1 MNAYILIKKVASLGL
16 LGLSI
21 AAASAQAQNYPTKPI
36 RFLVG
41 FGPGGPTDVVARV
54 LGNAMSQLLGQP
66 IVVENRAGADSLI
79 ATQAVAR
86 ADPDGYLLLIASG
99 SHSINASLYPETKVD
114 PVRDFSH
121 VGMIGDAANF
131 LVVHPSVPANNA
143 DEFLKLL
150 RDNPGKYNSGTTAS
164 TTFLATQLFQTMA
177 GVDTQNIPYKGAGPG
192 TLALVAGEIQMSITS
207 LVGMLPQVKAN
218 KVKPLAVTSAARSP
232 LAPDVPTLTE
242 KALPGYVASTWY
254 AMFAPAN
261 TPREIIN
268 KLSTEAQKA
277 LDSKDLR
284 ATLDSQSINP
294 WYGTPEQLGALL
306 KTEIPRYATIVKSA
320 GIQQQ

>member
-41 FGPGGPTDVVARV
+41 FGPGGPTDVIARV

-66 IVVENRAGADSLI
+66 IVVENRPGADSLI

-114 PVRDFSH
+114 PVKDFSH
-121 VGMIGDAANF
+121 IGMIGDAANF

-207 LVGMLPQVKAN
+207 LVGMLPQVNAN

-261 TPREIIN
+261 TPVAIVDLLNQTLN
-268 KLSTEAQKA
+268 KVMNNPDIKKQLQEQGMVTVPMSPTELQKFVA
-277 LDSKDLR
+277 ED
-284 ATLDSQSINP
+284 TLK
-294 WYGTPEQLGALL
+294 WAKVTEQG
-306 KTEIPRYATIVKSA
+306 KKK
-320 GIQQQ
+320 

>member
-1 MNAYILIKKVASLGL
+1 MSAYILIKKVASLGL

-114 PVRDFSH
+114 PVKDFSH
-121 VGMIGDAANF
+121 IGMIGDAANF

-218 KVKPLAVTSAARSP
+218 KVKPLAVTSATRSP
-232 LAPDVPTLTE
+232 LAPDVPSLTE

-261 TPREIIN
+261 TPVAIVDLLNQTLN
-268 KLSTEAQKA
+268 KVMSNPDIKKQLQEQGMVTVPMSPTELQKFVA
-277 LDSKDLR
+277 ED
-284 ATLDSQSINP
+284 TLKWAKVI
-294 WYGTPEQLGALL
+294 EQG
-306 KTEIPRYATIVKSA
+306 KKK
-320 GIQQQ
+320 

>member
-66 IVVENRAGADSLI
+66 IVVENRPGADSLI

-114 PVRDFSH
+114 PVKDFSH
-121 VGMIGDAANF
+121 IGMIGDAANF

-218 KVKPLAVTSAARSP
+218 KVKPLAVTSATRSP

-261 TPREIIN
+261 TPVAIVDLLNQTLN
-268 KLSTEAQKA
+268 KVMNNPDIKKQLQEQGMVTVPMSPAELQKFVAEDTLKWAKVTEQGK
-277 LDSKDLR
+277 K
-284 ATLDSQSINP
+284 
-294 WYGTPEQLGALL
+294 
-306 KTEIPRYATIVKSA
+306 K
-320 GIQQQ
+320 

>member
-114 PVRDFSH
+114 PVKDFSH
-121 VGMIGDAANF
+121 IGMIGDAANF

-164 TTFLATQLFQTMA
+164 TTFLATQLFQSMA

-218 KVKPLAVTSAARSP
+218 KVKPLAVTSATRSP

-261 TPREIIN
+261 TPVAIVDLLNQTLN
-268 KLSTEAQKA
+268 KVMSNPDIKKQLQEQGMVTVPMSPAELQKFVAEDTLKWAKVTEQGK
-277 LDSKDLR
+277 K
-284 ATLDSQSINP
+284 
-294 WYGTPEQLGALL
+294 
-306 KTEIPRYATIVKSA
+306 K
-320 GIQQQ
+320 

>member
-1 MNAYILIKKVASLGL
+1 MNAYILIKKAASLGL

-66 IVVENRAGADSLI
+66 IVVENRPGADSLI

-114 PVRDFSH
+114 PVKDFSH
-121 VGMIGDAANF
+121 IGMIGDAANF

-218 KVKPLAVTSAARSP
+218 KVKPLAVTSATRSP

-261 TPREIIN
+261 TPVAIVDLLNQTLN
-268 KLSTEAQKA
+268 KVMNNPDIKKQLQEQGMVTVPMSPTELQKFVA
-277 LDSKDLR
+277 ED
-284 ATLDSQSINP
+284 TLK
-294 WYGTPEQLGALL
+294 WAKVTEQG
-306 KTEIPRYATIVKSA
+306 KKK
-320 GIQQQ
+320 

>member
-54 LGNAMSQLLGQP
+54 LGNAMSHLLGQP

-114 PVRDFSH
+114 PVKDFSH
-121 VGMIGDAANF
+121 IGMIGDAANF

-218 KVKPLAVTSAARSP
+218 KVKPLAVTSATRSP

-261 TPREIIN
+261 TPVAIVDLLNQTLN
-268 KLSTEAQKA
+268 KVMSNPDIKKQLQEQGMVTVPMSPAELQKFVAEDTLKWAKVTEQGK
-277 LDSKDLR
+277 K
-284 ATLDSQSINP
+284 
-294 WYGTPEQLGALL
+294 
-306 KTEIPRYATIVKSA
+306 K
-320 GIQQQ
+320 

>member
-1 MNAYILIKKVASLGL
+1 MNAYILIKKVVSLGL

-21 AAASAQAQNYPTKPI
+21 AAVSAQAQNYPTKPI

-66 IVVENRAGADSLI
+66 IVVENRPGADSLI

-114 PVRDFSH
+114 PVKDFSH
-121 VGMIGDAANF
+121 IGMIGDAANF

-218 KVKPLAVTSAARSP
+218 KVKPLAVTSATRSP

-261 TPREIIN
+261 TPVAIVDLLNQTLN
-268 KLSTEAQKA
+268 KVMNNPDIKKQLQEQGMVTVPMSPTELQKFVA
-277 LDSKDLR
+277 ED
-284 ATLDSQSINP
+284 TLK
-294 WYGTPEQLGALL
+294 WAKVTEQG
-306 KTEIPRYATIVKSA
+306 KKK
-320 GIQQQ
+320 

>member
-1 MNAYILIKKVASLGL
+1 MNAYILIKKAASLGL

-41 FGPGGPTDVVARV
+41 FGPGGPTEVVARV
-54 LGNAMSQLLGQP
+54 LGNAMSHLLGQP
-66 IVVENRAGADSLI
+66 IVVENRPGADSLI

-114 PVRDFSH
+114 PVKDFSH
-121 VGMIGDAANF
+121 IGMIGDAANF

-218 KVKPLAVTSAARSP
+218 KVKPLAVTSATRSP

-261 TPREIIN
+261 TPVAIVDLLNQTLN
-268 KLSTEAQKA
+268 KVMSNPDIKKQLQEQGMVTVPMSPAELQKFVAEDTLKWAKVTEQGK
-277 LDSKDLR
+277 K
-284 ATLDSQSINP
+284 
-294 WYGTPEQLGALL
+294 
-306 KTEIPRYATIVKSA
+306 K
-320 GIQQQ
+320 

>member
-1 MNAYILIKKVASLGL
+1 
-16 LGLSI
+16 
-21 AAASAQAQNYPTKPI
+21 
-36 RFLVG
+36 
-41 FGPGGPTDVVARV
+41 
-54 LGNAMSQLLGQP
+54 MSQLLGQP
-66 IVVENRAGADSLI
+66 IVVENRPGADSLI

-114 PVRDFSH
+114 PVKDFSH
-121 VGMIGDAANF
+121 IGMIGDAANF

-207 LVGMLPQVKAN
+207 LVGMLPQVNAN

-261 TPREIIN
+261 TPVAIVDLLNQTLN
-268 KLSTEAQKA
+268 KVMNNPDIKKQLQEQGMVTVPMSPTELQKFVA
-277 LDSKDLR
+277 ED
-284 ATLDSQSINP
+284 TLK
-294 WYGTPEQLGALL
+294 WAKVTEQG
-306 KTEIPRYATIVKSA
+306 KKK
-320 GIQQQ
+320 

>member
-16 LGLSI
+16 LGMSI

-41 FGPGGPTDVVARV
+41 FGPGGPTDVIARV

-66 IVVENRAGADSLI
+66 IVVENRPGADSLI

-114 PVRDFSH
+114 PVKDFSH
-121 VGMIGDAANF
+121 IGMIGDAANF

-218 KVKPLAVTSAARSP
+218 KVKPLAVTSATRSP

-261 TPREIIN
+261 TPVAIVDLLNQTLN
-268 KLSTEAQKA
+268 KVMNNPDIKKQLQEQGMVTVPMSPTELQKFVA
-277 LDSKDLR
+277 ED
-284 ATLDSQSINP
+284 TLK
-294 WYGTPEQLGALL
+294 WAKVTEQG
-306 KTEIPRYATIVKSA
+306 KKK
-320 GIQQQ
+320 

>member
-99 SHSINASLYPETKVD
+99 SHSINASLYPEKKVD
-114 PVRDFSH
+114 PVKDFSH
-121 VGMIGDAANF
+121 IGMIGDAANF

-218 KVKPLAVTSAARSP
+218 KVKPLAVTSATRSP

-261 TPREIIN
+261 TPVAIVDLLNQTLN
-268 KLSTEAQKA
+268 KVMSNPDIKKQLQEQGMVTVPMSPTELQKFVA
-277 LDSKDLR
+277 ED
-284 ATLDSQSINP
+284 TLK
-294 WYGTPEQLGALL
+294 WAKVTEQG
-306 KTEIPRYATIVKSA
+306 KKK
-320 GIQQQ
+320 

>member
-114 PVRDFSH
+114 PVKDFSH
-121 VGMIGDAANF
+121 IGMIGDAANF

-218 KVKPLAVTSAARSP
+218 KVKPLAVTSATRSP

-261 TPREIIN
+261 TPVAIVDLLNQTLN
-268 KLSTEAQKA
+268 KVMSNPDIKKQLQEQGMVTVPMSPAELQKFVAEDTLKWAKVTEQGK
-277 LDSKDLR
+277 K
-284 ATLDSQSINP
+284 
-294 WYGTPEQLGALL
+294 
-306 KTEIPRYATIVKSA
+306 K
-320 GIQQQ
+320 

>member
-1 MNAYILIKKVASLGL
+1 MNAYILIKKAASLGL

-114 PVRDFSH
+114 PVKDFSH
-121 VGMIGDAANF
+121 IGMIGDAANF
-131 LVVHPSVPANNA
+131 LVGHPSVPANNA

-218 KVKPLAVTSAARSP
+218 KVKPLAVTSATRSP

-261 TPREIIN
+261 TPVAIVDLLNQTLN
-268 KLSTEAQKA
+268 KVMSNPDIKKQLQEQGMVTVPMSPAELQKFVAEDTLKWAKVTEQGK
-277 LDSKDLR
+277 K
-284 ATLDSQSINP
+284 
-294 WYGTPEQLGALL
+294 
-306 KTEIPRYATIVKSA
+306 K
-320 GIQQQ
+320 

>member
-1 MNAYILIKKVASLGL
+1 MNAYILIKKVVSLGL

-21 AAASAQAQNYPTKPI
+21 AAVSAQAQNYPTKPI

-66 IVVENRAGADSLI
+66 IVVENRPGADSLI

-99 SHSINASLYPETKVD
+99 SHSINASLYPEAKVD
-114 PVRDFSH
+114 PVKDFSH
-121 VGMIGDAANF
+121 IGMIGDAANF

-218 KVKPLAVTSAARSP
+218 KVKPLAVTSATRSP

-261 TPREIIN
+261 TPVAIVDLLNQTLN
-268 KLSTEAQKA
+268 KVMNNPDIKKQLQEQGMVTVPMSPTELQKFVA
-277 LDSKDLR
+277 ED
-284 ATLDSQSINP
+284 TLK
-294 WYGTPEQLGALL
+294 WAKVTEQG
-306 KTEIPRYATIVKSA
+306 KKK
-320 GIQQQ
+320 

>member
-1 MNAYILIKKVASLGL
+1 MSAYILIKKVASLGL

-41 FGPGGPTDVVARV
+41 FGPGGPTDVVERV
-54 LGNAMSQLLGQP
+54 LDNAMSQLLGQP

-114 PVRDFSH
+114 PVKDFSH
-121 VGMIGDAANF
+121 IGMIGDAANF

-218 KVKPLAVTSAARSP
+218 KVKPLAVTSATRSP

-261 TPREIIN
+261 TPVAIVDLLNQTLN
-268 KLSTEAQKA
+268 KVMSNPDIKKQLQEQGMVTVPMSPTELQKFVA
-277 LDSKDLR
+277 ED
-284 ATLDSQSINP
+284 TLKWAKVI
-294 WYGTPEQLGALL
+294 EQG
-306 KTEIPRYATIVKSA
+306 KKK
-320 GIQQQ
+320 

>member
-114 PVRDFSH
+114 PVKDFSH

-164 TTFLATQLFQTMA
+164 TTFLATQLFQSMA

-218 KVKPLAVTSAARSP
+218 KVKPLAVTSANRSP

-261 TPREIIN
+261 TPVAIVDLLNQTLN
-268 KLSTEAQKA
+268 KVMSNPDIKKQLQEQGMVTVPMSPTELQKFVA
-277 LDSKDLR
+277 EDTVKW
-284 ATLDSQSINP
+284 AKVT
-294 WYGTPEQLGALL
+294 EQG
-306 KTEIPRYATIVKSA
+306 KKK
-320 GIQQQ
+320 

>member
-1 MNAYILIKKVASLGL
+1 MNVYILIKKVVSLGL

-21 AAASAQAQNYPTKPI
+21 AAVSAQAQNYPTKPI

-66 IVVENRAGADSLI
+66 IVVENRPGADSLI

-114 PVRDFSH
+114 PVKDFSH
-121 VGMIGDAANF
+121 IGMIGDAANF

-218 KVKPLAVTSAARSP
+218 KVKPLAVTSATRSP

-261 TPREIIN
+261 TPVAIVDLLNQTLN
-268 KLSTEAQKA
+268 KVMNNPDIKKQLQEQGMVTVPMSPTELQKFVA
-277 LDSKDLR
+277 ED
-284 ATLDSQSINP
+284 TLK
-294 WYGTPEQLGALL
+294 WAKVTEQG
-306 KTEIPRYATIVKSA
+306 KKK
-320 GIQQQ
+320 

>member
-1 MNAYILIKKVASLGL
+1 MNAYILIKKAASLGL

-66 IVVENRAGADSLI
+66 IVVENRPGADSLI

-114 PVRDFSH
+114 PVKDFSH
-121 VGMIGDAANF
+121 IGMIGDAANF
-131 LVVHPSVPANNA
+131 LVVHKSVPANNA

-218 KVKPLAVTSAARSP
+218 KVKPLAVTSATRSP

-261 TPREIIN
+261 TPVAIVDLLNQTLN
-268 KLSTEAQKA
+268 KVMSNPDIKKQLQEQGMVTVPMSPAELQKFVAEDTLKWAKVTEQGK
-277 LDSKDLR
+277 K
-284 ATLDSQSINP
+284 
-294 WYGTPEQLGALL
+294 
-306 KTEIPRYATIVKSA
+306 K
-320 GIQQQ
+320 

>member
-114 PVRDFSH
+114 PVKDFSH

-164 TTFLATQLFQTMA
+164 TTFLATQLFQSMA

-218 KVKPLAVTSAARSP
+218 KVKPLAVTSATRSP

-261 TPREIIN
+261 TPVAIVDLLNQTLN
-268 KLSTEAQKA
+268 KVMSNPDIKKQLQEQGMVTVPMSPAELQKFVAEDTLKWAKVTEQGK
-277 LDSKDLR
+277 K
-284 ATLDSQSINP
+284 
-294 WYGTPEQLGALL
+294 
-306 KTEIPRYATIVKSA
+306 K
-320 GIQQQ
+320 